1 MEFRWRALDAR
12 VIQMGEKIEV
22 SRAGPRWEGIESE
35 REGEGRGREKR
46 GKGKERRRILV
57 NTVHS
62 VPYLVS
68 TVSAK
73 DYSIIQIL

>member
-1 MEFRWRALDAR
+1 MKFLERDRA
-12 VIQMGEKIEV
+12 
-22 SRAGPRWEGIESE
+22 E
-35 REGEGRGREKR
+35 RELREREREKEREER
-46 GKGKERRRILV
+46 GKGKEKRRILV

>member
-1 MEFRWRALDAR
+1 MKFLERDR
-12 VIQMGEKIEV
+12 VERELREKE
-22 SRAGPRWEGIESE
+22 RE
-35 REGEGRGREKR
+35 REGGRSEGRRREKR